1 MEKEDRRQ
9 TRPLPPPLPMMQ
21 VNVIRRATP
30 ETESEPSGPGGVSS
44 EATGAASQNGTGQ
57 PDMDELAD
65 KVYRRIRER
74 LRLERERFGAFR
86 YR

>member
-1 MEKEDRRQ
+1 
-9 TRPLPPPLPMMQ
+9 MQ
-21 VNVIRRATP
+21 VNVIRRTA
-30 ETESEPSGPGGVSS
+30 ETEGESTGLSGVSG
-44 EATGAASQNGTGQ
+44 EATGVASQNGTGQ

-74 LRLERERFGAFR
+74 LRLERERFGSFR

>member
-1 MEKEDRRQ
+1 
-9 TRPLPPPLPMMQ
+9 MMQ

-30 ETESEPSGPGGVSS
+30 ETESEPSAPGGVSS
-44 EATGAASQNGTGQ
+44 EATASQDETGQ